1 VERYSSQDAYLY
13 LYVTPLSKLVLFLA
27 NSITAADTIRILVA
41 TDSHVGYEER
51 DPIRK
56 DDSWRSFDEIMKLAK
71 TEDVSLLHE
80 HIIVELSNNP

>member
-1 VERYSSQDAYLY
+1 MPAPSCKLY
-13 LYVTPLSKLVLFLA
+13 LNA
-27 NSITAADTIRILVA
+27 NFTFIANPHAAADTIRILVA

-71 TEDVSLLHE
+71 TEDVSLCHTCKQR
-80 HIIVELSNNP
+80 SS